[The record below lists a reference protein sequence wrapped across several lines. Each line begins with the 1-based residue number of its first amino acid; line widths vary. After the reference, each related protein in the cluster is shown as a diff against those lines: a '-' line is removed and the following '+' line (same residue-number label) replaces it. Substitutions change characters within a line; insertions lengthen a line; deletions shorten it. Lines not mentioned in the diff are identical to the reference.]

1 MKETFY
7 MLKNNSKSEGT
18 YLIDGEYKPIYPG
31 ETITL
36 RKAPVNYTN
45 NVIMVMYRKETG
57 RGEILYKK
65 PVIESKQEDTKK
77 PASKKKA

>member
-1 MKETFY
+1 MKETFF

-36 RKAPVNYTN
+36 KKAPVNYTN
-45 NVIMVMYRKETG
+45 NVSMVMYKKETG
-57 RGEILYKK
+57 RGEILNKK
-65 PVIESKQEDTKK
+65 PVVVPEEPKKTKK
-77 PASKKKA
+77 N

>member
-1 MKETFY
+1 MKETFF

-36 RKAPVNYTN
+36 KKSPVNHTS
-45 NVIMVMYRKETG
+45 NVSVVIYRKDTG
-57 RGEILYKK
+57 NNEILYKK
-65 PVIESKQEDTKK
+65 PVKAQEEPKK
-77 PASKKKA
+77 SKKNS

>member
-18 YLIDGEYKPIYPG
+18 YLIDGDYKPIYPG

-36 RKAPVNYTN
+36 KKSPVNYTD
-45 NVIMVMYRKETG
+45 NVTIVMYRKETG

-65 PVIESKQEDTKK
+65 PVEPPKESKKT
-77 PASKKKA
+77 SKKA

>member
-1 MKETFY
+1 MKETFF

-36 RKAPVNYTN
+36 KKAPVNHTTN
-45 NVIMVMYRKETG
+45 VSVVIYKKETG
-57 RGEILYKK
+57 NGEILYKK
-65 PVIESKQEDTKK
+65 PVTTPPEEPKK
-77 PASKKKA
+77 NKKNS